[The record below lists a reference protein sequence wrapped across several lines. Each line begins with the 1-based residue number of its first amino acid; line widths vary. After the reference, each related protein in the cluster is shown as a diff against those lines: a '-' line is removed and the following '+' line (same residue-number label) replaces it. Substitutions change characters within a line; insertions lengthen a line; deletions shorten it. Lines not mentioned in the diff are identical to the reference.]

1 MPPETASPPPPQLE
15 RAWSITESLHVLLT
29 RRGGT
34 DWAAVAQL
42 AQELRAV
49 ADAAEP
55 ASERKKPPRG
65 GGFS

>member
-1 MPPETASPPPPQLE
+1 M
-15 RAWSITESLHVLLT
+15 LLT

-55 ASERKKPPRG
+55 ASETQEAAPG